1 MAQFTYLDALE
12 EIDGHGQHRKM
23 GSRAGTRLLNLAVRD
38 DVEAEFVLT
47 IGLVVVPNVV
57 GTNEKRG
64 EG

>member
-1 MAQFTYLDALE
+1 LLD
-12 EIDGHGQHRKM
+12 
-23 GSRAGTRLLNLAVRD
+23 LAVRD

-47 IGLVVVPNVV
+47 IGLIVVPNVV